1 MDSNSSVEH
10 PTVGLFI
17 SESVLNSS
25 DSSDS
30 FSSESQKSDDFNRLP
45 TPSLCQQAVNTN
57 PPAVIRTMSHQRP
70 SMSSGSALSSVSAK
84 KSTYVDDFDEEFNQ
98 DLVTMMD
105 ELERSGQA
113 GVTSNVTSSRVMIG
127 EDLGREFGADE
138 PFNRGCSVAR
148 RQEANP
154 SCSQTSY
161 SYVDGNSACYSQS
174 TITETSS
181 TMGRYQ
187 SAAVGEHLAR
197 GLKAGTIHK
206 NISDKLQ
213 KSWDG
218 AEENTKRYE
227 KMKGKDFERMM
238 QIIREHGGPELK
250 PLAERTV
257 WDGFEYVPLLI
268 DVLRNVK
275 DRRYFLV
282 ILDECLKFFVEFA
295 KKNDGEIYSC
305 GTMHQKL
312 KHIFA
317 TLNGKYNIAVRE
329 KDFGTS
335 GTYRARISNI
345 WTDERKVNPT
355 FGQAKGMSEI
365 CIHDVKYVYEA
376 IRDGVL
382 QPKEKPYHLKLV
394 VQFILLRL
402 FSVRSVE
409 AAKLDLKNVNWKVYD
424 FGPDEGKRYVELNI
438 DITKVRK
445 LKLGQWK
452 IPKNYGKVKIRD
464 NPEDP
469 VFNAFELL
477 QFYISK
483 LPEKKGR

>member
-1 MDSNSSVEH
+1 
-10 PTVGLFI
+10 
-17 SESVLNSS
+17 
-25 DSSDS
+25 
-30 FSSESQKSDDFNRLP
+30 
-45 TPSLCQQAVNTN
+45 
-57 PPAVIRTMSHQRP
+57 
-70 SMSSGSALSSVSAK
+70 MSSGSALSSVSAK

-127 EDLGREFGADE
+127 EDLGREFAADK
-138 PFNRGCSVAR
+138 PSNRGCSVAR

-181 TMGRYQ
+181 TMGRNE

-257 WDGFEYVPLLI
+257 WDGYEHVPLLI
-268 DVLRNVK
+268 DVLRTVK

-295 KKNDGEIYSC
+295 KRNNGEIYSC

-317 TLNGKYNIAVRE
+317 TLNGKYSIAVRE

-376 IRDGVL
+376 IRDDVL

-409 AAKLDLKNVNWKVYD
+409 AAKLDLKNVNWI
-424 FGPDEGKRYVELNI
+424 N
-438 DITKVRK
+438 
-445 LKLGQWK
+445 
-452 IPKNYGKVKIRD
+452 
-464 NPEDP
+464 
-469 VFNAFELL
+469 
-477 QFYISK
+477 
-483 LPEKKGR
+483 